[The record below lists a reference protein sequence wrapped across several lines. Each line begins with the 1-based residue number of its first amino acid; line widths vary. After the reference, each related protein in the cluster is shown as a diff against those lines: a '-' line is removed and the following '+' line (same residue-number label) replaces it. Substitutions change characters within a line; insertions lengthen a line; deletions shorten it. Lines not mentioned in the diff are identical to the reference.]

1 MSLKVIQ
8 GFALIWL
15 FFSCNNAVRL
25 PENTSAEVSDSSAL
39 ISESQSVE
47 VSTTAQEMPDSNA
60 KVVLAVL
67 GVMQDGGRPHLGCEK
82 SCCAPETLQ
91 NMNDF
96 LVVSLG
102 IFDRE
107 HAQGYMIEAT
117 PDFVP
122 QWRTFKGIFPEI
134 TLKTFGGIFLTHAHI
149 GHYLGLAYLGKEAFN
164 AHGTPV
170 YAMPR
175 MAEFLKNNGP
185 WSQLVDINNIKIK
198 EINFG
203 TSTTELNNI
212 NVTPIQV
219 PHRDEYSE
227 TAGYIIKGKNKK
239 ALFIP
244 DIDKV
249 EKWDRDL
256 SQLAKE
262 FDFLLIDATFYDSK
276 EINRDISEIPHPLVT
291 ETMNLLIGLNKENR
305 NKVYFIHM
313 NHTNMM
319 LDPNSELSKLITS
332 KGFNI
337 ARLGQKLYL

>member
-1 MSLKVIQ
+1 LIRVINLVT
-8 GFALIWL
+8 FLI
-15 FFSCNNAVRL
+15 
-25 PENTSAEVSDSSAL
+25 
-39 ISESQSVE
+39 ISISVNSQSEYIYILGNTQDAGLPHIGCQHPFCEDNFNVYE
-47 VSTTAQEMPDSNA
+47 EHYTTSIA
-60 KVVLAVL
+60 VVNSDLKKYIL
-67 GVMQDGGRPHLGCEK
+67 
-82 SCCAPETLQ
+82 
-91 NMNDF
+91 F
-96 LVVSLG
+96 
-102 IFDRE
+102 
-107 HAQGYMIEAT
+107 EAT
-117 PDFVP
+117 PDI
-122 QWRTFKGIFPEI
+122 TFQLNNLKKNIFDEFLLPESI
-134 TLKTFGGIFLTHAHI
+134 YITHAHI
-149 GHYLGLAYLGKEAFN
+149 GHYTGLMYFGREALGSKELI
-164 AHGTPV
+164 V
-170 YAMPR
+170 RVLPR
-175 MAEFLKNNGP
+175 MSNFLQNNGP

-203 TSTTELNNI
+203 SSTKELANI
-212 NVTPIQV
+212 DITPVKV

-244 DIDKV
+244 DIDKW

-291 ETMNLLIGLNKENR
+291 ETIDLLSGLNTENR
-305 NKVYFIHM
+305 SKVYFIHM

-319 LDPNSELSKLITS
+319 LDPDSKLSKLITS

>member
-1 MSLKVIQ
+1 MIRVLSLVT
-8 GFALIWL
+8 FLI
-15 FFSCNNAVRL
+15 
-25 PENTSAEVSDSSAL
+25 
-39 ISESQSVE
+39 ISISVNSQSEYIYILGNTQDAGLPHIGCQHPFCEDSFNVYE
-47 VSTTAQEMPDSNA
+47 EHYTTSIA
-60 KVVLAVL
+60 VVNSDLKKYIL
-67 GVMQDGGRPHLGCEK
+67 
-82 SCCAPETLQ
+82 
-91 NMNDF
+91 F
-96 LVVSLG
+96 
-102 IFDRE
+102 
-107 HAQGYMIEAT
+107 EAT
-117 PDFVP
+117 PDI
-122 QWRTFKGIFPEI
+122 TFQLNNLKKNIFDEFLLPESI
-134 TLKTFGGIFLTHAHI
+134 YITHAHI
-149 GHYLGLAYLGKEAFN
+149 GHYSGLMYFGREALGAKDLMVRVL
-164 AHGTPV
+164 
-170 YAMPR
+170 PR
-175 MAEFLKNNGP
+175 MSNFLQNNGP

-203 TSTTELNNI
+203 LSTKELTNI
-212 NVTPIQV
+212 DVTPVQV

-244 DIDKV
+244 DIDKW

-291 ETMNLLIGLNKENR
+291 ETIDLLSGLNIENR
-305 NKVYFIHM
+305 SKVYFIHM

-319 LDPNSELSKLITS
+319 LDPDSDLSKLVTS

>member
-1 MSLKVIQ
+1 LIRVLNLFTFLIIPISVI
-8 GFALIWL
+8 
-15 FFSCNNAVRL
+15 
-25 PENTSAEVSDSSAL
+25 
-39 ISESQSVE
+39 SQSEYIYILGNTQDAGLPHIGCQHVFCE
-47 VSTTAQEMPDSNA
+47 DNFNVYEEHYTTSIA
-60 KVVLAVL
+60 VVNSDLKKYIL
-67 GVMQDGGRPHLGCEK
+67 
-82 SCCAPETLQ
+82 
-91 NMNDF
+91 F
-96 LVVSLG
+96 
-102 IFDRE
+102 
-107 HAQGYMIEAT
+107 EAT
-117 PDFVP
+117 PDI
-122 QWRTFKGIFPEI
+122 TFQLNNLRKNIFDEFLLPESI
-134 TLKTFGGIFLTHAHI
+134 YITHAHI
-149 GHYLGLAYLGKEAFN
+149 GHYTGLMYFGREALGAKDLMVKVL
-164 AHGTPV
+164 
-170 YAMPR
+170 PR
-175 MAEFLKNNGP
+175 MSNFLQNNGP

-203 TSTTELNNI
+203 LSTNELANI
-212 NVTPIQV
+212 NITPVKV

-244 DIDKV
+244 DIDKW

-256 SQLAKE
+256 SQLAQE

-291 ETMNLLIGLNKENR
+291 ETINLLSGLSKENR

-319 LDPNSELSKLITS
+319 LDPNSELSKLVTS

>member
-1 MSLKVIQ
+1 MIRVINLVT
-8 GFALIWL
+8 FLI
-15 FFSCNNAVRL
+15 
-25 PENTSAEVSDSSAL
+25 
-39 ISESQSVE
+39 ISISVNSQSEYIYILGNTQDAGLPHIGCQHPFCEDNFNVYE
-47 VSTTAQEMPDSNA
+47 EHYTTSIA
-60 KVVLAVL
+60 VVNSDLKKYIL
-67 GVMQDGGRPHLGCEK
+67 
-82 SCCAPETLQ
+82 
-91 NMNDF
+91 F
-96 LVVSLG
+96 
-102 IFDRE
+102 
-107 HAQGYMIEAT
+107 EAT
-117 PDFVP
+117 PDI
-122 QWRTFKGIFPEI
+122 TFQLNNLKKNIFDEFLLPESI
-134 TLKTFGGIFLTHAHI
+134 YITHAHI
-149 GHYLGLAYLGKEAFN
+149 GHYTGLMYFGREALGSKELIVRAL
-164 AHGTPV
+164 
-170 YAMPR
+170 PR
-175 MAEFLKNNGP
+175 MSNFLQNNGP

-203 TSTTELNNI
+203 SSTKELANI
-212 NVTPIQV
+212 DITPVKV

-244 DIDKV
+244 DIDKW

-262 FDFLLIDATFYDSK
+262 FDFLLIDATFYNSK

-291 ETMNLLIGLNKENR
+291 ETIDLLNGLSIENR

-319 LDPNSELSKLITS
+319 LDPDSELSKLITS

>member
-1 MSLKVIQ
+1 
-8 GFALIWL
+8 LI
-15 FFSCNNAVRL
+15 RL
-25 PENTSAEVSDSSAL
+25 LNLVTFL
-39 ISESQSVE
+39 IISISVNSQSEYIYILGNTQDAGLPHIGCQHPFCEDSFNVYE
-47 VSTTAQEMPDSNA
+47 EHYTTSIA
-60 KVVLAVL
+60 VVNSDIKKYIL
-67 GVMQDGGRPHLGCEK
+67 
-82 SCCAPETLQ
+82 
-91 NMNDF
+91 F
-96 LVVSLG
+96 
-102 IFDRE
+102 
-107 HAQGYMIEAT
+107 EAT
-117 PDFVP
+117 PDI
-122 QWRTFKGIFPEI
+122 TFQLNNLKQNIFYEFLLPESI
-134 TLKTFGGIFLTHAHI
+134 YITHAHI
-149 GHYLGLAYLGKEAFN
+149 GHYTGLMYFGREALGAKDLMVRVL
-164 AHGTPV
+164 
-170 YAMPR
+170 PR
-175 MAEFLKNNGP
+175 MSNFLQNNGP
-185 WSQLVDINNIKIK
+185 WSQLVDINNIKIS

-203 TSTTELNNI
+203 SSTKELASI
-212 NVTPIQV
+212 YITPVQV

-244 DIDKV
+244 DIDKW

-291 ETMNLLIGLNKENR
+291 ETMNLLSGLNKENR

-319 LDPNSELSKLITS
+319 LDPNSDLSKLVTS

>member
-1 MSLKVIQ
+1 MIRVLNLVT
-8 GFALIWL
+8 FLI
-15 FFSCNNAVRL
+15 
-25 PENTSAEVSDSSAL
+25 
-39 ISESQSVE
+39 ISISVNSQSEYIYILGNTQDAGLPHIGCQHPFCEDSFNVYE
-47 VSTTAQEMPDSNA
+47 EHYTTSIA
-60 KVVLAVL
+60 VVNSDLKKYIL
-67 GVMQDGGRPHLGCEK
+67 
-82 SCCAPETLQ
+82 
-91 NMNDF
+91 F
-96 LVVSLG
+96 
-102 IFDRE
+102 
-107 HAQGYMIEAT
+107 EAT
-117 PDFVP
+117 PDI
-122 QWRTFKGIFPEI
+122 TFQLNNLKQNIFDEFLLPESI
-134 TLKTFGGIFLTHAHI
+134 YITHAHI
-149 GHYLGLAYLGKEAFN
+149 GHYSGLMYFGREALGAKNLMVRVL
-164 AHGTPV
+164 
-170 YAMPR
+170 PR
-175 MAEFLKNNGP
+175 MSNFLQNNGP

-198 EINFG
+198 ETNFG
-203 TSTTELNNI
+203 SSTKELDNI
-212 NVTPIQV
+212 DITPFQV

-244 DIDKV
+244 DIDKW

>member
-1 MSLKVIQ
+1 MIRVLKL
-8 GFALIWL
+8 FAFLI
-15 FFSCNNAVRL
+15 
-25 PENTSAEVSDSSAL
+25 
-39 ISESQSVE
+39 ISIPISSQSEYIYILGNTQDAGLPHIGCQHPFCEDNFNVYE
-47 VSTTAQEMPDSNA
+47 EHYTTSIA
-60 KVVLAVL
+60 VVNSDLKKYIL
-67 GVMQDGGRPHLGCEK
+67 
-82 SCCAPETLQ
+82 
-91 NMNDF
+91 F
-96 LVVSLG
+96 
-102 IFDRE
+102 
-107 HAQGYMIEAT
+107 EAT
-117 PDFVP
+117 PDI
-122 QWRTFKGIFPEI
+122 TFQLNNLRKNIFDEFLLPESI
-134 TLKTFGGIFLTHAHI
+134 YITHAHI
-149 GHYLGLAYLGKEAFN
+149 GHYTGLMYFGREALGAKDLMVKVL
-164 AHGTPV
+164 
-170 YAMPR
+170 PR
-175 MAEFLKNNGP
+175 MSNFLQNNGP

-203 TSTTELNNI
+203 LSTKELANI
-212 NVTPIQV
+212 NITPVKV

-244 DIDKV
+244 DIDKW

-256 SQLAKE
+256 SQLAQE

-291 ETMNLLIGLNKENR
+291 ETINLLSGLSKENR

-319 LDPNSELSKLITS
+319 LDPNSELSKLVGS

>member
-1 MSLKVIQ
+1 MIRVINLVT
-8 GFALIWL
+8 FLII
-15 FFSCNNAVRL
+15 S
-25 PENTSAEVSDSSAL
+25 TSVN
-39 ISESQSVE
+39 SQSEYIYILGNTQDAGLPHIGCQHPFCEDNFNVYE
-47 VSTTAQEMPDSNA
+47 EHYTTSIA
-60 KVVLAVL
+60 VVNSDLKKYIL
-67 GVMQDGGRPHLGCEK
+67 
-82 SCCAPETLQ
+82 
-91 NMNDF
+91 F
-96 LVVSLG
+96 
-102 IFDRE
+102 
-107 HAQGYMIEAT
+107 EAT
-117 PDFVP
+117 PDI
-122 QWRTFKGIFPEI
+122 TFQLNNLKKNIFDEFLLPESI
-134 TLKTFGGIFLTHAHI
+134 YITHAHI
-149 GHYLGLAYLGKEAFN
+149 GHYTGLMYFGREALGSKDLLVK
-164 AHGTPV
+164 V
-170 YAMPR
+170 LPR
-175 MAEFLKNNGP
+175 MSNFLQNNGP

-203 TSTTELNNI
+203 LSTNELNNI
-212 NVTPIQV
+212 QITPVQV

-244 DIDKV
+244 DIDKW

-256 SQLAKE
+256 SQLAKD

-291 ETMNLLIGLNKENR
+291 ETMDLLSGLNIENR

-319 LDPNSELSKLITS
+319 LDPNSKLSKLVTS

>member
-1 MSLKVIQ
+1 LIRLLNLVTFLIISLSV
-8 GFALIWL
+8 
-15 FFSCNNAVRL
+15 N
-25 PENTSAEVSDSSAL
+25 
-39 ISESQSVE
+39 SQSEYIYILGNTQDAGLPHIGCQHPFCEDNFNVYE
-47 VSTTAQEMPDSNA
+47 EHYTTSIA
-60 KVVLAVL
+60 VVNSDLKKYIL
-67 GVMQDGGRPHLGCEK
+67 
-82 SCCAPETLQ
+82 
-91 NMNDF
+91 F
-96 LVVSLG
+96 
-102 IFDRE
+102 
-107 HAQGYMIEAT
+107 EAT
-117 PDFVP
+117 PDI
-122 QWRTFKGIFPEI
+122 TFQLNNLKRNIFDEFLLPESI
-134 TLKTFGGIFLTHAHI
+134 YITHAHI
-149 GHYLGLAYLGKEAFN
+149 GHYTGLMYFGREALGVKDLMVRVL
-164 AHGTPV
+164 
-170 YAMPR
+170 PR
-175 MAEFLKNNGP
+175 MSSFLQNNGP

-203 TSTTELNNI
+203 LRTKELANI
-212 NVTPIQV
+212 EITPVQV

-244 DIDKV
+244 DIDKW

-291 ETMNLLIGLNKENR
+291 ETMNLLSGLNKENR
-305 NKVYFIHM
+305 SKVYFIHM

-319 LDPNSELSKLITS
+319 LDPNSDLSKLVTS

>member
-1 MSLKVIQ
+1 MIRLLNLVT
-8 GFALIWL
+8 FLI
-15 FFSCNNAVRL
+15 
-25 PENTSAEVSDSSAL
+25 
-39 ISESQSVE
+39 ISISVNSQSEYIYILGNTQDAGLPHIGCQHPFCEDSFNVYE
-47 VSTTAQEMPDSNA
+47 EHYTTSIA
-60 KVVLAVL
+60 VVNSDLKKYIL
-67 GVMQDGGRPHLGCEK
+67 
-82 SCCAPETLQ
+82 
-91 NMNDF
+91 F
-96 LVVSLG
+96 
-102 IFDRE
+102 
-107 HAQGYMIEAT
+107 EAT
-117 PDFVP
+117 PDI
-122 QWRTFKGIFPEI
+122 TFQLNNLKKNIFDEFLLPESI
-134 TLKTFGGIFLTHAHI
+134 YITHAHI
-149 GHYLGLAYLGKEAFN
+149 GHYTGLMYFGREALGAKDLMVKVL
-164 AHGTPV
+164 
-170 YAMPR
+170 PR
-175 MAEFLKNNGP
+175 MSNFLQNNGP

-203 TSTTELNNI
+203 LTTKELANI
-212 NVTPIQV
+212 DITPVQV

-244 DIDKV
+244 DIDKW

-291 ETMNLLIGLNKENR
+291 ETIDLLNGLDLENR

-319 LDPNSELSKLITS
+319 LDPDSELSKLVTS

>member
-1 MSLKVIQ
+1 MIRLLNLLT
-8 GFALIWL
+8 FLI
-15 FFSCNNAVRL
+15 
-25 PENTSAEVSDSSAL
+25 
-39 ISESQSVE
+39 ISISVNSQSE
-47 VSTTAQEMPDSNA
+47 YIYILGNTQDAGLPHIGCQHPFCEDNFNIYEEHYTTSIA
-60 KVVLAVL
+60 VVNSDLKKYIL
-67 GVMQDGGRPHLGCEK
+67 
-82 SCCAPETLQ
+82 
-91 NMNDF
+91 F
-96 LVVSLG
+96 
-102 IFDRE
+102 
-107 HAQGYMIEAT
+107 EAT
-117 PDFVP
+117 PDI
-122 QWRTFKGIFPEI
+122 TFQLNNLKRNIFDEFLLPESI
-134 TLKTFGGIFLTHAHI
+134 YITHAHI
-149 GHYLGLAYLGKEAFN
+149 GHYTGLMYFGREALGAKDLMVRVL
-164 AHGTPV
+164 
-170 YAMPR
+170 PR
-175 MAEFLKNNGP
+175 MSNFLQNNGP

-203 TSTTELNNI
+203 SSTKELTNI
-212 NVTPIQV
+212 YITPFQV

-244 DIDKV
+244 DIDKW

-256 SQLAKE
+256 SQIVKE

-291 ETMNLLIGLNKENR
+291 ETIDLLSGLSIENR

-319 LDPNSELSKLITS
+319 LDPDSELSRLVLS